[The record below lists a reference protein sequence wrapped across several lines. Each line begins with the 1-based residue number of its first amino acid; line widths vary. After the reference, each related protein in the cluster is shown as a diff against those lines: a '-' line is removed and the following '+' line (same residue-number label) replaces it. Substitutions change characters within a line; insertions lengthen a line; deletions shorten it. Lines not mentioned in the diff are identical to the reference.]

1 MNECTVV
8 TELIERLKKHP
19 RNVTP
24 PRPPYSNAE
33 CSGWGPLTWA
43 PDTDVEALLSRSG
56 ARIEH
61 VVGHVAQYDPIRDY
75 ITMPDRR
82 QFSSAAGYYRVVLHE
97 LAHWSGH
104 KNRFDRYKILL
115 WDDEDGMA
123 DIEEQPWYAKEEVRA
138 EIAML
143 LVCTTLGLEYSTT
156 SSMEYLASFL
166 YGLDETEF
174 RLAAQDAFEIATSL
188 LAFSLARDKTVKGIS
203 YIDKPLT
210 DIEQAEYEYECEQR
224 DALCSPAKL
233 VLWVPTD

>member
-8 TELIERLKKHP
+8 TELIERLKKYP
-19 RNVTP
+19 SNAI
-24 PRPPYSNAE
+24 PRPLYRNAE
-33 CSGWGPLTWA
+33 CSGLAPLTWEPNA
-43 PDTDVEALLSRSG
+43 KVEVLLSRSG
-56 ARIEH
+56 ASIQH
-61 VVGHVAQYDPIRDY
+61 VVGHVAQYDPNRDY

-104 KNRFDRYKILL
+104 KSRFDRYKIIL
-115 WDDEDGMA
+115 WDDEDGRA

-166 YGLDETEF
+166 FVLDETEF
-174 RLAAQDAFEIATSL
+174 HLAAQDAFEIATSL
-188 LAFSLARDKTVKGIS
+188 LAFSLARDKTVKGVS
-203 YIDKPLT
+203 YIDKPPT
-210 DIEQAEYEYECEQR
+210 ETERAEYEREQQQQ
-224 DALCSPAKL
+224 DALFGKAKL
-233 VLWVPTD
+233 VTWVPTD